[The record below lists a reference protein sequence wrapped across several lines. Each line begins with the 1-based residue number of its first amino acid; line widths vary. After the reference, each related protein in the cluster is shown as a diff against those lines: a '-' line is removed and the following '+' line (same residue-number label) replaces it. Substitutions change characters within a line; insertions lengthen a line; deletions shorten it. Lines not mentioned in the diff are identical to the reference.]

1 MKKFAVT
8 VAACALLW
16 CMAGCGWMSG
26 LVGTRIEVRATAR
39 SLREQVLGS
48 YDQMSGEVF
57 LLAGVRAVDPLT
69 GEATPA
75 PTVAESKKLALDA
88 LRRME
93 FNRDDVLAFK
103 RLGLVGEAVDGRLV
117 FLARQR
123 SRLRREDPWFF
134 SLVEDIVGQE
144 NADREA
150 LARRIVEITP
160 SLQGEDGMKAVGAIL
175 AHKYR
180 MESEPG
186 TPIQLPDDTWTVKS
200 SDEDSA

>member
-1 MKKFAVT
+1 MKNFAAT
-8 VAACALLW
+8 VVACALLW
-16 CMAGCGWMSG
+16 CLAGCGWMSG

-48 YDQMSGEVF
+48 YDQMAGEVF

-75 PTVAESKKLALDA
+75 PTLTDSKKLALDA
-88 LRRME
+88 RRRME

-123 SRLRREDPWFF
+123 SRLRRKDPWFF

-160 SLQGEDGMKAVGAIL
+160 SLRGEDGMKAVGAIL

-200 SDEDSA
+200 SDENGG